1 MCQTRDSQTSVV
13 MNFQGIVTTVT
24 DWSQLSTVEHKGET
38 GTSFWRT
45 FEAGNVRVRVV
56 EYSAGFKSDH
66 WCARGHVLLI
76 LEGELSIKLKDGREF
91 VLISGT
97 SFQASDDEANPHLA
111 YTEEGAK
118 AFIVD

>member
-13 MNFQGIVTTVT
+13 MNFQGLVTTVT

-45 FEAGNVRVRVV
+45 FEAGNVRVRMV
-56 EYSAGFKSDH
+56 EYSAGFKSNH

-111 YTEEGAK
+111 YTERGAK